1 MPRIVS
7 RSFPILGV
15 GVLLLL
21 SGASDGQDAK
31 KSTGVTLTLVRV
43 RAQEFWS
50 TPLEGEHAGK
60 KLRNVLFA
68 FDVILDN
75 QTGEDLDVYSHFF
88 SPFDGLSMILLRDGN
103 KAYEQAY
110 MHHQSPQSRDSRPH
124 ILKKGKTERQL
135 RIPVVGSMTADW
147 MTFEAKLVGTLPGS
161 KYKGKLESKTMKVMQ
176 W

>member
-1 MPRIVS
+1 MPRVVS
-7 RSFPILGV
+7 HSFPVLGV

-21 SGASDGQDAK
+21 SGATDGQDAK

-43 RAQEFWS
+43 KAQESWS

-60 KLRNVLFA
+60 KIRDVLFA
-68 FDVILDN
+68 CEVTLDN
-75 QTGEDLDVYSHFF
+75 QTGEDLDVYSHFS
-88 SPFDGLSMILLRDGN
+88 SPFDGLSMVLLRDGK

-110 MHHQSPQSRDSRPH
+110 VYHQSPFSDSRPH

-135 RIPVVGSMTADW
+135 RLPIGPMTADW
-147 MTFEAKLVGTLPGS
+147 ATFEAKLVGTLPGS
-161 KYKGKLESKTMKVMQ
+161 KYKGKLESNTMKVIH